1 MGGRDLA
8 RHARRVLGVVV
19 LHPHAVTAGH
29 HHRRVGGTRL
39 RALLDDD
46 PGLGP
51 RPEARHHARS
61 VANLHGP
68 AGEVRVL
75 AGQRGDAGGEAAVDL
90 AADVGVRCREHADE
104 NHQQGGQ
111 DHADHPAAHAAELGP
126 LGAQEPAEA
135 GPARAVTGGGAGLGL
150 RGRLRGHRPTSSA
163 SAASKPAGRNST
175 ASLVSSM
182 YACSSVA
189 RCADTSEND
198 TALPLSSA
206 TTRSASSPEIMSASA
221 PVAAT
226 VAPASS
232 STVVASAGA
241 DVRSVT
247 RSPDAAASRL
257 ATVVSAMTRP
267 RPTTT
272 RWPAVSW
279 SSLIRWLDTSTA
291 RPSAASPRKKP
302 RIQTMPSGSMPLNGS
317 SSMIAAGLPSIA
329 PAIPSRWRM
338 PSE

>member
-68 AGEVRVL
+68 
-75 AGQRGDAGGEAAVDL
+75 
-90 AADVGVRCREHADE
+90 ADE

-189 RCADTSEND
+189 RCADTSENG

-291 RPSAASPRKKP
+291 RPSAASPHKKP